1 MVNPKLMSAIHQGW
15 SSYQQLIITSLRPL
29 TDVQLALRASAHLRS
44 VGELAQHIVGAR
56 AYWFYYLM
64 GEGGDIFEDFANW
77 ADEGSPARSAEELNS
92 GLTQT
97 WDIIHLAMARW
108 STEEW
113 KQTWPGRGT
122 APKLI
127 TRQWVIW
134 HLLEHDLHHGGE
146 ISLTLGMHGIQGF
159 GM

>member
-1 MVNPKLMSAIHQGW
+1 MVNAELMPAIHQGW
-15 SSYQQLIITSLRPL
+15 SSYQQLMISSLRPL
-29 TDVQLALRASAHLRS
+29 TEAQLALRASAHLRS
-44 VGELAQHIVGAR
+44 VGELAQHIVEAR
-56 AYWFYYLM
+56 AHWFYDLM
-64 GEGGDIFEDFANW
+64 GEGGDLFENFTRWD
-77 ADEGSPARSAEELNS
+77 DEGSAARSAEELIS

-97 WDIIHLAMARW
+97 WDIMDLAMARW
-108 STEEW
+108 STVEW
-113 KQTWPGRGT
+113 NQTWAGRGT

>member
-1 MVNPKLMSAIHQGW
+1 MVNPELMPAIHQGW
-15 SSYQQLIITSLRPL
+15 SSYQQLMIDSLRPL
-29 TDVQLALRASAHLRS
+29 TKAQLALRASPRLRS

-56 AYWFYYLM
+56 AYWFYHLM
-64 GEGGDIFEDFANW
+64 GEGGDIFKDFARWN
-77 ADEGSPARSAEELNS
+77 DEETTAESAEDLIN

-97 WDIIHLAMARW
+97 WDIMHLAIVRW
-108 STEEW
+108 SMAEW

-122 APKLI
+122 APRLI
-127 TRQWVIW
+127 TRPWVIW